1 VHVSDCWDDC
11 DTLTESIER
20 LDCRTSK
27 LNDGFHHLRSVMGMS
42 HTLQDH
48 GQQLKSVAGEAKR
61 DRYVLALCTP
71 IIGALLAAIF
81 KHFGG

>member
-1 VHVSDCWDDC
+1 MSDRWEDC

-27 LNDGFHHLRSVMGMS
+27 LNDGFHHLDRSVMGMS
-42 HTLQDH
+42 HTLSEH
-48 GQQLKSVAGEAKR
+48 GRQLRSIAGEAKR

-71 IIGALLAAIF
+71 IIGALVAAIF